1 MEIIQFLV
9 LAGFSVILLVALFV
23 LSRALKLTGTLVK
36 VGCVLIF
43 ILVVILFVAL
53 WAMGG

>member
-53 WAMGG
+53 WALGG